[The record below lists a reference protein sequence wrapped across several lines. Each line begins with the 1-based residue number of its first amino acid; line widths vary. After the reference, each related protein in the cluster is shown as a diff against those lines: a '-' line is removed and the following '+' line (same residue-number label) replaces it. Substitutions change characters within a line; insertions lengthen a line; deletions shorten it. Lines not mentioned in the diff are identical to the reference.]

1 MICSVSARWVKKG
14 VLALL
19 CDSTNAE
26 RPGFTDSEKSVGK
39 TLDNIFSEH
48 KNTRIIIAT
57 FASNVD
63 RVQQI
68 INSADKFGRKVAL
81 KDEAWSIL
89 YPSHRNWDIFRAG

>member
-1 MICSVSARWVKKG
+1 M
-14 VLALL
+14 LALL

-39 TLDNIFSEH
+39 NAGITFFSEH

-68 INSADKFGRKVAL
+68 INSADKFGRKVAI
-81 KDEAWSIL
+81 EGRSMVNIVSIASEL
-89 YPSHRNWDIFRAG
+89 GIYFPAG